1 MLSIQAKNETV
12 FTDLSAFLEKVGR
25 RKFVAPLYEAM
36 ENSGYHVIALSIYEH
51 CRGNYHAVTQ
61 NTVDETLHYFGK

>member
-1 MLSIQAKNETV
+1 LSIQAKNEAV
-12 FTDLSAFLEKVGR
+12 FADLATFLEKVGR

-36 ENSGYHVIALSIYEH
+36 ENSGYHVVALSIYGH

-61 NTVDETLHYFGK
+61 NTVDETLHYSEK